1 MSGAGGWIEWGIFG
15 ALALIAV
22 VTAASMILTMSMY
35 RAGLALMSSFVAL
48 AGIFVLLNADMLAA
62 IQIMMN
68 VGGMLIMILFMVM
81 LMMDPGG
88 EMMWEMKRS
97 MRMRGLGALSM
108 RPPKG
113 PPPPEDMPSS
123 PASHT
128 THTAEPQ
135 EPAAPTVYTCPMHPE
150 VRQPTPGKCPKCGMI
165 LVPADDQPA
174 TAGDNAASMTS
185 MTSAAHAAHGE
196 EPVARPPTVYTCP
209 MHPEVRRSS
218 PEQCPKCGMTLV
230 PAPDTESPTMQRNV
244 VLASGH
250 GEHGEHAEHG
260 AHAHEDTGG
269 MDRGGADPGAEH
281 SGHDAHSG
289 LTPRQNYQML
299 MDMAMSTAQAPLAL
313 GLGALAA
320 ALLIAIVILTPWTIS
335 SRIPTGDA
343 SAPVGVL
350 LLGRYMVGFEGA
362 AFLILAGIAAAVMF
376 ARREP
381 HAAPQSA
388 TALMPS
394 ERSEGMAHASHA
406 GHMGDLQSSALAA
419 SGAPESAHADHAAD
433 HAASQMAQM
442 DETHERDH
450 MSQMNQM
457 NQEDTT
463 MSDETTPPTSETIYT
478 CPMHPEVRQ
487 NAPGNC
493 PICGMFLVP
502 VTDTSPDQPTPD
514 GHEGHGSHDA

>member
-1 MSGAGGWIEWGIFG
+1 MSGVSGWIEWLIFG
-15 ALALIAV
+15 ALALVAV
-22 VTAASMILTMSMY
+22 VTAASMIVTMSMY
-35 RAGLALMSSFVAL
+35 RAGLALMSSFIAL

-113 PPPPEDMPSS
+113 PPPPEDTPSS

-128 THTAEPQ
+128 SHTTEPQ

-150 VRQPTPGKCPKCGMI
+150 VRQPTPGACPKCGMT
-165 LVPADDQPA
+165 LVPADDQSA
-174 TAGDNAASMTS
+174 TANTRATPMNH
-185 MTSAAHAAHGE
+185 AAHATPAE
-196 EPVARPPTVYTCP
+196 EPTAPTLMIYTCP
-209 MHPEVRRSS
+209 MHPEVRQSS
-218 PEQCPKCGMTLV
+218 PGQCPKCGMTLV
-230 PAPDTESPTMQRNV
+230 PAPETESPTTQRNV
-244 VLASGH
+244 ALASAH
-250 GEHGEHAEHG
+250 GEHVGHG
-260 AHAHEDTGG
+260 AHAHADMDG
-269 MDRGGADPGAEH
+269 MDMGGADAGT
-281 SGHDAHSG
+281 GHGGHNAHSG

-299 MDMAMSTAQAPLAL
+299 LDMAMSTAQAPLAL
-313 GLGALAA
+313 ALGALAA
-320 ALLIAIVILTPWTIS
+320 VLLIAVVILTPWTIS
-335 SRIPTGDA
+335 PRVPTGDA

-350 LLGRYMVGFEGA
+350 LLSRYMVGFEGA

-388 TALMPS
+388 MAPMPS
-394 ERSEGMAHASHA
+394 QRAGGMAHASHA
-406 GHMGDLQSSALAA
+406 GHMGVLQSSALAA
-419 SGAPESAHADHAAD
+419 SGAPESAHADHAA
-433 HAASQMAQM
+433 SQM
-442 DETHERDH
+442 DETHEIDTMDH
-450 MSQMNQM
+450 MKQMD
-457 NQEDTT
+457 QEETV
-463 MSDETTPPTSETIYT
+463 MSDETTTPTGETTYT

-502 VTDTSPDQPTPD
+502 VTEPAPDQPQAG